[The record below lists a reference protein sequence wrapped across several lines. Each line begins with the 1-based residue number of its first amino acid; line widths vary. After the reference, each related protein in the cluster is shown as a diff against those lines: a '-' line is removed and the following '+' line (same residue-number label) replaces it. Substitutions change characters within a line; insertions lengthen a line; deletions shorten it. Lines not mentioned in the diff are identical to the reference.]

1 MTTAPNVAID
11 RRHVRS
17 DRTRANICQALL
29 HLMEEGHQQPCAQLV
44 AKRANVSNRAL
55 FHHFHGME
63 GLYAEV
69 VDTQTDRII
78 GTLVAVPTRH
88 STLSKARRAIAM
100 YDEWHSLAAPLHNCT
115 RFNGQSLQLLRQA
128 LSSHVRKSFET
139 ELGRQRNPHE
149 AACRLEAVSSFE
161 MWDHFRRV
169 QGCTRHDTRT
179 HMLTLLMGV
188 LGA

>member
-1 MTTAPNVAID
+1 MNSAPTIAID
-11 RRHVRS
+11 HRNSRS

-29 HLMEEGHQQPCAQLV
+29 HLLEEGHHRPCAQQV
-44 AKRANVSNRAL
+44 ATRANVSIRAL

-69 VDTQTDRII
+69 VDTQTDYII
-78 GTLVAVPTRH
+78 ETLVALPTTY
-88 STLSKARRAIAM
+88 STLSKARRAVTM
-100 YDEWHSLAAPLHNCT
+100 YDSWHSLSEPLHKCIN
-115 RFNGQSLQLLRQA
+115 FNGASLQLLRQA
-128 LSSHVRKSFET
+128 LSSHVRKSFAT
-139 ELGRQRNPHE
+139 ELGRQRDPCD

-179 HMLTLLMGV
+179 HMLTLLMDV